1 MSRIYKEA
9 LSDAKKLREIA
20 EQNAKNKII
29 EAVAPRIK
37 QLIEAE
43 LMDDE
48 AEELV
53 DELEFFEPV
62 EDEAAAVDDL
72 VSPEGAAL
80 PSEEMPIALEP
91 VALDVEGF
99 EEPEAVPTEFSFEKD
114 GKKLKVSVTVE
125 SASEASAKKI
135 GGNKKYKMK
144 KNSLGFLISALSEA
158 KNNRQR
164 KAILKEIRKI
174 QKKLII
180 MSEAGD
186 ESSRTK
192 LNALNLLIKEMKVMR
207 RTRKTSR
214 RLNENAWWLNEEDG
228 EEVDEL
234 ELDDDGAEE
243 EVEEEAAEEVDVP
256 AIEDAVSSLAD
267 ALGMSLEEEG
277 EEGDDLEDD
286 ADADLEDEEMD
297 FEEFEEMDDED
308 GDKLDEDDG
317 EGDDGDEVVEIS
329 ESMIRREVARMRRAR
344 SGGKKAR
351 SGKAARAR
359 KLRESRRR
367 RMARRRRL
375 REMGDPVAAMHS
387 YADEVI
393 EVSEEDLINALAD
406 ELGSS
411 DGKELNIDGSG
422 DASRAADAFG
432 GGAAKGA
439 ALAER
444 RLRRARKQINAANKK
459 AASAKKELRESNLFN
474 AKLLY
479 VNKLMQSYDLNAKQQ
494 RAIVEALDNAK
505 TLREAKL
512 LYTTL
517 TESLKKGRRT
527 QGGTMTESVSRTG
540 SASKS
545 VRSGAPS
552 NNGTELGRW
561 AVLAG
566 IK

>member
-53 DELEFFEPV
+53 DELEFFEPT
-62 EDEAAAVDDL
+62 EDEAVAVDDL

-91 VALDVEGF
+91 VALDVEGL

-125 SASEASAKKI
+125 SASEANAKKI

-243 EVEEEAAEEVDVP
+243 EVDEEEGAEEVDVP

-277 EEGDDLEDD
+277 EEGDDLEDGE
-286 ADADLEDEEMD
+286 ADELEDEEMD
-297 FEEFEEMDDED
+297 FEEFEEADDED
-308 GDKLDEDDG
+308 GDKLDEDD
-317 EGDDGDEVVEIS
+317 DDDEVVEIS

-344 SGGKKAR
+344 SGGKRVR

-387 YADEVI
+387 AADEVI